1 MDHKVSKDMI
11 SSGMIPSGEKTQA
24 DLSRTQYGSAPSP
37 SKLMDAYKSMYDK
50 KEEVINEHHKKDA
63 DGNTIPHE
71 GEELNEGKI
80 PAGLQAYL
88 DKKKGKKEDKK
99 DVKEFIER
107 VKGMPP
113 TNEMGKVMVG
123 QEAKDYYKAQKS
135 KRKPFEPVKP
145 KRKPFEPVAEENK
158 DLHEVG
164 FLAALGKIGAG
175 AAKAGAAAGKAGA
188 AAGKTGAMAAKAG
201 SGAAKVT
208 ASGGKVVQG
217 GGPTSLMG
225 KAKKF
230 VKDNPLTSYSIA
242 RDMTS
247 GGGGSAAGQTKTS
260 SISASADLFD
270 IVKGKLLDE
279 GLSEEEI
286 KDIMLTLTPDEIL
299 KEIEES
305 SMSAGSSGGHYSDG
319 GDGVFRSKQQVA
331 NQFNKNIP
339 AAKNGKVDKST
350 RKAINT
356 SARDF
361 GIQGPTTL
369 KQSVEPE
376 GETI

>member
-24 DLSRTQYGSAPSP
+24 DLGKTQYGSAPSP

-99 DVKEFIER
+99 EVKEFVER

-145 KRKPFEPVAEENK
+145 KRKPFEPVAEENQ
-158 DLHEVG
+158 DLHEVLPIIAKAG
-164 FLAALGKIGAG
+164 ALLGKIGAG
-175 AAKAGAAAGKAGA
+175 AAKAGAAAGK
-188 AAGKTGAMAAKAG
+188 TGAMASKVA

-270 IVKGKLLDE
+270 IVKGQLLDE
-279 GLSEEEI
+279 GMSEEEI
-286 KDIMLTLTPDEIL
+286 RNIMLTLTPDEIM
-299 KEIEES
+299 EELS
-305 SMSAGSSGGHYSDG
+305 DNIKRIDAANKAKFEGSASEKVKSAAKRQYKAGSPGAEPYTTADKKTIIGANKKPVERTGGRTDG
-319 GDGVFRSKQQVA
+319 TAGSY
-331 NQFNKNIP
+331 
-339 AAKNGKVDKST
+339 
-350 RKAINT
+350 
-356 SARDF
+356 
-361 GIQGPTTL
+361 
-369 KQSVEPE
+369 VEKPKM
-376 GETI
+376 

>member
-1 MDHKVSKDMI
+1 
-11 SSGMIPSGEKTQA
+11 
-24 DLSRTQYGSAPSP
+24 Y
-37 SKLMDAYKSMYDK
+37 
-50 KEEVINEHHKKDA
+50 EHHKKDA

-71 GEELNEGKI
+71 DEEVNEGKI

-99 DVKEFIER
+99 EVKEMIER
-107 VKGMPP
+107 IAGQPP
-113 TNEMGKVMVG
+113 KNEMGKVMVG

-175 AAKAGAAAGKAGA
+175 AAKAGAAAGK
-188 AAGKTGAMAAKAG
+188 TGAMAAKVG

-247 GGGGSAAGQTKTS
+247 GGGGSASGQTRTS

-270 IVKGKLLDE
+270 IVKGQLIDE

-286 KDIMLTLTPDEIL
+286 KDIMLTLTPDEIM
-299 KEIEES
+299 EELS
-305 SMSAGSSGGHYSDG
+305 DIVKKNDAINKANAMKAAQERKVPDKVREASKRQYTAGGPKDTG
-319 GDGVFRSKQQVA
+319 A
-331 NQFNKNIP
+331 NKYTTQDKKTIIDYNKN
-339 AAKNGKVDKST
+339 K
-350 RKAINT
+350 
-356 SARDF
+356 
-361 GIQGPTTL
+361 
-369 KQSVEPE
+369 
-376 GETI
+376 

>member
-24 DLSRTQYGSAPSP
+24 DLGRTQYGSAPSP
-37 SKLMDAYKSMYDK
+37 SSLFDAYKSMY
-50 KEEVINEHHKKDA
+50 EHHKKDA

-107 VKGMPP
+107 VAGQPP
-113 TNEMGKVMVG
+113 RNEMGKLMRG
-123 QEAKDYYKAQKS
+123 QELKDYYKVKKDARE
-135 KRKPFEPVKP
+135 RKPFEPVKP
-145 KRKPFEPVAEENK
+145 KRKPFEPFTEENQ
-158 DLHEVG
+158 DLHEVLPLIAKAG
-164 FLAALGKIGAG
+164 AMLGKIGAG
-175 AAKAGAAAGKAGA
+175 AAKAGAAAGK
-188 AAGKTGAMAAKAG
+188 TGAMASKVT

-242 RDMTS
+242 KDMTS
-247 GGGGSAAGQTKTS
+247 GGGGSASGQTRTS

-270 IVKGKLLDE
+270 IVKGQLLDE

-286 KDIMLTLTPDEIL
+286 KDIMLTLTPDEIM
-299 KEIEES
+299 EELS
-305 SMSAGSSGGHYSDG
+305 DNIKRIDAANKAKFEGSASEKVKSAAKRQYKSGSPGAEPYTTADKKTIIGANKKPVERTGGRTDGTAGSY
-319 GDGVFRSKQQVA
+319 
-331 NQFNKNIP
+331 
-339 AAKNGKVDKST
+339 
-350 RKAINT
+350 
-356 SARDF
+356 
-361 GIQGPTTL
+361 
-369 KQSVEPE
+369 VEKPKM
-376 GETI
+376 